1 MIDRVSI
8 PDILTLEETSE
19 YLRLPVETVLNQALK
34 GNIPGQKIEDHW
46 RFLRAAIDDWLRSKN
61 SRSVL
66 LNQAGAFAD
75 DDSLAQLR
83 DDIYHARGRSEI
95 DVENWVD

>member
-1 MIDRVSI
+1 MMDRVSI

-34 GNIPGQKIEDHW
+34 GNIPGRRIEDNW
-46 RFLRAAIDDWLRSKN
+46 RFLKAAVDDWLRAKN

-66 LNQAGAFAD
+66 ISQAGAFAD

-83 DDIYHARGRSEI
+83 NDIYQERGRSEI
-95 DVENWVD
+95 DENLAN